1 MQMLVRGRFDRYIF
15 RPNFLQPTVET
26 WLELCK
32 HLSQEVSLCDTG
44 SGCTNAFNIS
54 WKRHA
59 VLGSPGTRLQQ
70 SPVGRASDRLV
81 RSQLKR
87 SKRTRLVTQCGHNPE
102 GGSQSSTVD
111 ERNLPYDHGA
121 MLRPKPSVVPAGRTR
136 KRVGRPRTLGIL
148 AARRQRWR
156 SRPRGGRRN
165 PGHANFGGVTP
176 AFASETVGR
185 RCR

>member
-81 RSQLKR
+81 RSQLQR

-136 KRVGRPRTLGIL
+136 GDAPGSKTRRVEPNSGIARGRPAGHH
-148 AARRQRWR
+148 ARRSRRAVEIR
-156 SRPRGGRRN
+156 SSRSGSRRLM
-165 PGHANFGGVTP
+165 
-176 AFASETVGR
+176 
-185 RCR
+185 